1 MTINLHN
8 FLERSTENGP
18 GTRAVIWVQ
27 GCTLHC
33 PGCFNPD
40 THAQEPRQLVS
51 VEELAARILKISG
64 IEGITISGGEPFLQ
78 AKPLVQLGEL
88 LHTHDLGLVVFSGFT
103 FEQLTQAR
111 KKDWNALLAV
121 TDSLIAGPFMQEFA
135 CNLALRG
142 SRNQTLHFLSDR
154 YLPLKAQLEADSNS
168 IELFIDA
175 SGRIKMTGFPD
186 HEWLMT

>member
-1 MTINLHN
+1 MTINLHD

-40 THAQEPRQLVS
+40 THCLEPRHLVS
-51 VEELAARILKISG
+51 VEELAARILAISG
-64 IEGITISGGEPFLQ
+64 IEGITVSGGEPFLQ
-78 AKPLVQLGEL
+78 AAPLAQLGSL
-88 LHTHDLGLVVFSGFT
+88 MHKYDLGLVVFSGFT
-103 FEQLTQAR
+103 FEQLTQAH
-111 KKDWNALLAV
+111 KDDWNALLAV
-121 TDSLIAGPFMQEFA
+121 TDLLIAGPFMQKFV

-142 SRNQTLHFLSDR
+142 SCNQTLHFLSER
-154 YLPLKAQLEADSNS
+154 YLPLKSQLEADSNGV
-168 IELFIDA
+168 ELLIDA